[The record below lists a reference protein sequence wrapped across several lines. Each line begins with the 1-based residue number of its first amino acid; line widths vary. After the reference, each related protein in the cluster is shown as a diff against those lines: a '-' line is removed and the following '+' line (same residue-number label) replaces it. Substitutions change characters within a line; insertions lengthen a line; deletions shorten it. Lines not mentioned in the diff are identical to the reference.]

1 MPIQGCSFQALA
13 VGKVKK
19 AVGYF
24 VDHEKQVREL
34 LSDSKH
40 VLAQFCHGVGVF
52 SYSVLE

>member
-13 VGKVKK
+13 VGEVKK

-34 LSDSKH
+34 ISDSKH